1 MCDIPVSLRYVLV
14 YSINSQKSF
23 EVVQVIAGRF
33 YFEDISLM
41 QVLYDK
47 IADLVG
53 NPRVPVV
60 LVGNKKDL
68 EVKFG
73 SQYKKL
79 IGWFLISFFLNNFEL
94 LLAWGWIIRKK
105 RKKGKTRF
113 IQYNIIIALRHTYSY
128 QSERAVSLEQGENL
142 AKQINAVFLETS
154 AKDNL
159 CVNDLFQVSIQI

>member
-73 SQYKKL
+73 SQYKKKL
-79 IGWFLISFFLNNFEL
+79 IGWFIIFFFLFLFKINLSFYWLGVEL
-94 LLAWGWIIRKK
+94 KK
-105 RKKGKTRF
+105 EAKLF
-113 IQYNIIIALRHTYSY
+113 QYNIIIAL
-128 QSERAVSLEQGENL
+128 
-142 AKQINAVFLETS
+142 
-154 AKDNL
+154 
-159 CVNDLFQVSIQI
+159 